1 MVTKCLEKIQ
11 TYVSNVRKDHKKN
24 LKVISG
30 AEGSISS
37 KSLTSLELTW
47 WALNRLDQIT
57 KVYDYKSTN
66 MLNLMILS
74 VQHLH
79 AKSHIKQSLMT
90 QLHYARD
97 FMPALKE
104 SIKRS
109 SNRSDSYFTS
119 RKASWYQPTDY
130 TICLNNV
137 LKDIQKRKARQK
149 LLKTKNKHYKIVGL

>member
-74 VQHLH
+74 V
-79 AKSHIKQSLMT
+79 
-90 QLHYARD
+90 
-97 FMPALKE
+97 
-104 SIKRS
+104 
-109 SNRSDSYFTS
+109 
-119 RKASWYQPTDY
+119 
-130 TICLNNV
+130 
-137 LKDIQKRKARQK
+137 
-149 LLKTKNKHYKIVGL
+149 